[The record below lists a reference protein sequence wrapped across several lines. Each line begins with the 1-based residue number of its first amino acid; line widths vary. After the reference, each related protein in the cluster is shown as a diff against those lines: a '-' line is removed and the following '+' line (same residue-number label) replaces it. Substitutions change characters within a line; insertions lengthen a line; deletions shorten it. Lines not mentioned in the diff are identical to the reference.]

1 MARRR
6 QSVTIKHVAADA
18 EVSLQTVS
26 RVINK
31 EPNVSAS
38 MKARVQASIDKL
50 GYVPSIAAQ
59 RMSGSR
65 SYLILALNDRDR
77 TIEHWR
83 ARQGNDW
90 VDQMLLGGMLRCA
103 EHGYRMLIELVDTRD
118 EHIER
123 ELGAALASLQPDGVI
138 LTQPHSA
145 NPKIVGM
152 LAKANIPFVRVGSR
166 RQGEG
171 IPVSMDEERSTRIAT
186 EYLHKFGHRKIG
198 FISGPPDYNVSGW
211 REKSWFS
218 TMQDLGLETSGR
230 RAEGDFSVTSGMD
243 AARGLLTGV
252 NRCSAIISSNDQMA
266 FGALKV
272 ASELGLEVPED
283 VSIISLENS
292 PGVSFCQPPL
302 TAIDQP
308 VAEATALAVE
318 LIINALRG
326 ASPPKNV
333 IVQPATLI
341 ERESVAPPRCAS
353 GSV

>member
-1 MARRR
+1 MARRL

-31 EPNVSAS
+31 EPNVSAT
-38 MKARVQASIDKL
+38 MKERVQASIDKL
-50 GYVPSIAAQ
+50 GYVPSIAAR

-65 SYLILALNDRDR
+65 SYLILALNDRHR

-83 ARQGNDW
+83 AREGNDW

-103 EHGYRMLIELVDTRD
+103 KYGYRMLIELVDTHD
-118 EHIER
+118 DHVER

-145 NPKIVGM
+145 NPKIVGL
-152 LAKANIPFVRVGSR
+152 LAEANIPFVRIGSR
-166 RQGEG
+166 KKGDG
-171 IPVSMDEERSTRIAT
+171 IPVSMDDDRSTRTAT

-198 FISGPPDYNVSGW
+198 FISGASDYNVSEW
-211 REKSWFS
+211 REKSWS
-218 TMQDLGLETSGR
+218 NTMHDLGLETSGR
-230 RAEGDFSVTSGMD
+230 RAEGDFSIESGMQ
-243 AARGLLTGV
+243 AARVLLTGTDP
-252 NRCSAIISSNDQMA
+252 CSAIIASNDQMA

-272 ASELGLEVPED
+272 AGEFGLAVPED
-283 VSIISLENS
+283 LSIVSLENS
-292 PGVSFCQPPL
+292 PGVRFCQPPL

-318 LIINALRG
+318 LIIKSLRG
-326 ASPPKNV
+326 APEPQNV

-341 ERESVAPPRCAS
+341 ERESVAPPRNAS
-353 GSV
+353 GQD

>member
-31 EPNVSAS
+31 EPNVSAG
-38 MKARVQASIDKL
+38 MKERVQASIDKL

-65 SYLILALNDRDR
+65 SYLILALNDRER
-77 TIEHWR
+77 TIAQWQ
-83 ARQGNDW
+83 AREGNDW
-90 VDQMLLGGMLRCA
+90 VDQMLLGGMLKCA
-103 EHGYRMLIELVDTRD
+103 EHGYRMLIELVDTHED
-118 EHIER
+118 HIER

-145 NPKIVGM
+145 NPKIINM
-152 LAKANIPFVRVGSR
+152 LAEANIPFVRVGSR
-166 RQGEG
+166 RQGDG

-186 EYLHKFGHRKIG
+186 EYLHRFGHRKIG
-198 FISGPPDYNVSGW
+198 FISGPSDYNVSAW
-211 REKSWFS
+211 RDKSWVS
-218 TMQDLGLETSGR
+218 TMDDLGLDTDGR
-230 RAEGDFSVTSGMD
+230 RAEGDFSMDSGKT
-243 AARGLLTGV
+243 AARTLLTGADP
-252 NRCSAIISSNDQMA
+252 CTAIISSNDQMA

-272 ASELGLEVPED
+272 ARELDLSVPED
-283 VSIISLENS
+283 LSIVSLENS

-326 ASPPKNV
+326 APPPENL

-341 ERESVAPPRCAS
+341 ERESVAAVHAAS
-353 GSV
+353 GKQ